1 MRILAHNGASAVR
14 HLESRGLILIP
25 GGLDPIRPEGDDD
38 RVQRCLGA
46 AVCLLTSWLP
56 LGAQETPSLQTVLDR
71 SARYVEEFHAQLS
84 GIVAEE
90 TYEQVVTR
98 TRPTPDGFTAARLQR
113 RRLKSDLLLM
123 RPENGISWIQFRDV
137 FEVDGRP
144 VRDRQERL
152 SALFLQSPA
161 TTLERTARIIRES
174 ARYNIGNVDRTLNIP
189 VLPLAV
195 LDAAAQRR
203 FAFSIADGA
212 GRGRGRD
219 LPSSPRFRVSTEM
232 WAVRF
237 RETRGPTLVRSE
249 PDGRDLLSEGRLWI
263 EPESGRVRMS
273 ELMVQNGP
281 VRAQI
286 NVSYQ
291 SAPLLGFL
299 VPIEM
304 REKYTRRDDSR
315 EITGRADYGRFRQ
328 FRVQVEEKIEPI
340 R

>member
-1 MRILAHNGASAVR
+1 
-14 HLESRGLILIP
+14 LEN
-25 GGLDPIRPEGDDD
+25 DD
-38 RVQRCLGA
+38 RVWRCLGP
-46 AVCLLTSWLP
+46 AVYLLASCLP

-71 SARYVEEFHAQLS
+71 SARYVAEFHTQLS

-90 TYEQVVTR
+90 AYEQTVTR
-98 TRPTPDGFTAARLQR
+98 TRATPDGFTASRLQR

-144 VRDRQERL
+144 VRDREERL

-203 FAFSIADGA
+203 FAFSVADEGS
-212 GRGRGRD
+212 RGRSRG
-219 LPSSPRFRVSTEM
+219 LPASPRFRVSTEM
-232 WAVRF
+232 WTVQF
-237 RETRGPTLVRSE
+237 RETHGPTLVRSE

-263 EPESGRVRMS
+263 EPESGRVLMS
-273 ELMVQNGP
+273 ELVVRNGP
-281 VRAQI
+281 VRAQV

-304 REKYTRRDDSR
+304 REKYTRKDDTR

-328 FRVQVEEKIEPI
+328 FKVQVDEKIGPI